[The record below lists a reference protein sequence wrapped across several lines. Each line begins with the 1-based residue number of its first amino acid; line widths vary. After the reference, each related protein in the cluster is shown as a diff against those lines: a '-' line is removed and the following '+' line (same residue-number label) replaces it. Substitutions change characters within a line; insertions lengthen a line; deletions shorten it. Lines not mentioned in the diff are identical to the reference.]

1 MDRNTDKFVKWS
13 ASEALDW
20 RYSGSQQRTQTDIDR
35 NEMSENGATQILQQ
49 KQQFNN
55 NNTK

>member
-20 RYSGSQQRTQTDIDR
+20 RYSGSQQKTQTDIDR
-35 NEMSENGATQILQQ
+35 NEMLENGATQILQQ
-49 KQQFNN
+49 KQQFNSQ
-55 NNTK
+55 